1 MGMARRKTKE
11 VEILEAINFFKALR
25 AQGSIENAKVVE
37 ALDED
42 VKRLQEE
49 LIALLNRQYEESK
62 KE

>member
-1 MGMARRKTKE
+1 MARRKTKE
-11 VEILEAINFFKALR
+11 VELLEAINFFKGVR
-25 AQGSIENAKVVE
+25 GQGSIENAKVVE

-49 LIALLNRQYEESK
+49 LIALLNQQYEESK

>member
-1 MGMARRKTKE
+1 MARRKTKE

-49 LIALLNRQYEESK
+49 LIALLNQQYKESK